1 MNYTNTF
8 VGHVSFDD
16 TGKAFVKDVRKLLR
30 LSGFRLWIRGGNQD
44 RKQFSKNVW
53 EHSALRNA
61 LPLKHANY
69 IRLYLRPAPLNSFT
83 TNAMSLEMCKG
94 VVATVKKIYVA
105 HGKNLTTNV
114 PAKLLS

>member
-1 MNYTNTF
+1 MNYVNTF

-30 LSGFRLWIRGGNQD
+30 LSGFRLWIRGGNSD
-44 RKQFSKNVW
+44 RKQFAKSRW
-53 EHSALRNA
+53 DHAALRNA

-69 IRLYLRPAPLNSFT
+69 IRLYLRPARLNSVT

-94 VVATVKKIYVA
+94 VVATVKKIYA
-105 HGKNLTTNV
+105 THGKSLTTTV
-114 PAKLLS
+114 PTKLLS